1 MGIMGYALYT
11 YHWRSAQ
18 IRTGGRGPYDDRL
31 GPVNAISPYKV
42 EFVTDMTLADPSL
55 HCSSS

>member
-1 MGIMGYALYT
+1 MAVMGYALYQ

-31 GPVNAISPYKV
+31 GPVRLYTSLLLGLPLTS
-42 EFVTDMTLADPSL
+42 FV
-55 HCSSS
+55 